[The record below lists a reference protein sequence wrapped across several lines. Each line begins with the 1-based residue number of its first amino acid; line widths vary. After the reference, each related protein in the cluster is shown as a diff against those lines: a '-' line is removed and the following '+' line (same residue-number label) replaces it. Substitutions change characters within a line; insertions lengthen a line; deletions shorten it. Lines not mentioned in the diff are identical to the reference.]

1 MRAGRLPTLFLAAVL
16 CAAAPGLPQAQDARA
31 EVFQRLLNDPGN
43 VDLMLEYAKLS
54 VDSRDFEAAIGT
66 LERLVD
72 LDPAHQE
79 ARLELALAYFA
90 IGVNDVAEYHL
101 EIYRTRGDLTQAEAQ
116 AVDRY
121 IDSVENRGS
130 LLSYSGFAE
139 AGVTV
144 EKGEDEIGL
153 SYGLGLKAD
162 VNLPGAGGTVW
173 ENLFILRGYSFP
185 ERSDDN
191 QSFLLFRTGP
201 SITVGESGQGP
212 RLKPFAEVQRTVDED
227 EIDEGLSLSFGAE
240 YSQPLDNGITIDIA
254 AQHGETDRYGGAPDS
269 SFTSGRVGGTLKVG
283 SNSSL
288 GFSVR
293 YLNENFDTGG
303 ADRERIGVRLAARHN
318 FAGSFLGME
327 NWSVRSFA
335 RFDKEDYEFDRDDE
349 LVGLGITLRTY
360 FRPDSF
366 VSGSVRIFDRS
377 SSIPI
382 FDDRDTLFA
391 LEVGM
396 EF

>member
-1 MRAGRLPTLFLAAVL
+1 MPA
-16 CAAAPGLPQAQDARA
+16 LPQGSTART
-31 EVFQRLLNDPGN
+31 EVFQRLLNDPAN
-43 VDLMLEYAKLS
+43 VELMLEYAQLS
-54 VDSRDFEAAIGT
+54 VADRDFEAAIGT

-90 IGVNDVAEYHL
+90 IGVNEVAEYHF
-101 EIYRTRGDLTQAEAQ
+101 EIYRTRGDLTTAEAQ

-130 LLSYSGFAE
+130 RLSYSGFAE
-139 AGVTV
+139 AGMTV
-144 EKGEDEIGL
+144 ERGEDGVGL

-162 VNLPGAGGTVW
+162 LSLPGAGGTVW
-173 ENLFILRGYSFP
+173 ENLFIVRGYDFP
-185 ERSDDN
+185 ERSEDN
-191 QSFLLFRTGP
+191 QSILLFRTGP
-201 SITVGESGQGP
+201 AFPIGDSGQGP
-212 RLKPFAEVQRTVDED
+212 RLKPFAEIQRTVDSD
-227 EIDEGLSLSFGAE
+227 EVDEGVSLSFGVE
-240 YSQPLDNGITIDIA
+240 YSQPLENGITIDIA

-269 SFTSGRVGGTLKVG
+269 SFTSGRAGGTLKVG
-283 SNSSL
+283 SNTSL
-288 GFSVR
+288 GLSLR
-293 YLNENFDTGG
+293 YLNEDFDLGG

-318 FAGSFLGME
+318 FDGSLLGME
-327 NWSVRSFA
+327 NWSVRGFA
-335 RFDKEDYEFDRDDE
+335 RLDKEDYEFDRDDN
-349 LVGLGITLRTY
+349 LVGLGVSVRTY

-377 SSIPI
+377 SNIPI